1 LSKIRT
7 IIFNDRY
14 SGGKI
19 LEGMLGMHCP
29 EIEVAGSAGSPEKAR
44 ELISSLKPDLV
55 FLDMNM
61 PGGDGFSLLEHI
73 PERNFR
79 LIIASA
85 YGEHAIRAVK
95 MRADDYIVKPLCP
108 GDLEDA
114 VSNIRRLIKKTGSPT
129 EARNEKFPPDKIA
142 ITHQKGF
149 TVLELAEIVRL
160 EGESNYSKIFL
171 SNRAHL
177 LSSRTLKSYEKVLS
191 GKFIRIHKSH
201 IINLDHLKEYKSTDG
216 AYAVMKD
223 NSKIMISR
231 RKLADFLKRVET
243 HTLRLK

>member
-1 LSKIRT
+1 MSKIKT

-14 SGGKI
+14 SGGKS
-19 LEGMLGMHCP
+19 LEFMLGMHCP

-73 PERNFR
+73 PDRSFR

-114 VSNIRRLIKKTGSPT
+114 VSNIRKLIKKTGSPS

-149 TVLELAEIVRL
+149 TVLELKDITRF

-171 SNRAHL
+171 AGRGQL
-177 LSSRTLKSYEKVLS
+177 LSSKTLKEYENVLS
-191 GKFIRIHKSH
+191 SKFVRVHKSH
-201 IINLDHLKEYKSTDG
+201 IINLDYLKEYESTNG

-231 RKLADFLKRVET
+231 RRLQGFLKNVES
-243 HTLRLK
+243 HTLRVK